1 MTAILEEK
9 IEMRTRGGLD
19 FTVSF
24 SSEPPDY
31 QRLAKF
37 FLLLSQNP
45 KTNKSNTSE
54 NLCK

>member
-1 MTAILEEK
+1 MTANLVEK
-9 IEMRTRGGLD
+9 IEMRTKGGMD

-45 KTNKSNTSE
+45 KKHENELNKV
-54 NLCK
+54 

>member
-1 MTAILEEK
+1 MTASIEEK
-9 IEMRTRGGLD
+9 IEMRTKSGMA

-37 FLLLSQNP
+37 FLLLSQNS
-45 KTNKSNTSE
+45 KSE
-54 NLCK
+54 NVTHQKPM